1 MKFMAHLDRNFFEYG
16 AGGGSKVSDRAE
28 PTART
33 PQSVSANTGF
43 SMSKRKARID
53 SAAEAV
59 RVMAKA
65 TTRIEPP
72 ENVPLEATD
81 MPFFDSVIAEYARS
95 EWSAHQL
102 ELAAMLARTMADLTR
117 EQQLLRDE
125 GGVAYSDKGTPVANP
140 RKSIVQMHASSILS
154 FRRSLSLH
162 ARAQAGEA
170 RDVAKRRGAAKE
182 IEGDNPLEDDLLA
195 RPE

>member
-1 MKFMAHLDRNFFEYG
+1 MAN
-16 AGGGSKVSDRAE
+16 
-28 PTART
+28 
-33 PQSVSANTGF
+33 
-43 SMSKRKARID
+43 RKARID

-65 TTRIEPP
+65 TAEIEPP
-72 ENVPLEATD
+72 ANVPLDAED
-81 MPFFDSVIAEYARS
+81 LPFFRNVIAEYARS
-95 EWSAHQL
+95 EWSSHQL

-117 EQQLLRDE
+117 EQKLLRDE
-125 GGVAYSDKGTPVANP
+125 GGVAYSEKGTPVANP

-170 RDVAKRRGAAKE
+170 RDVAKRREAAKD
-182 IEGDNPLEDDLLA
+182 IESDNPLDDDLLA
-195 RPE
+195 RPG

>member
-1 MKFMAHLDRNFFEYG
+1 MAG
-16 AGGGSKVSDRAE
+16 
-28 PTART
+28 
-33 PQSVSANTGF
+33 
-43 SMSKRKARID
+43 RKARID
-53 SAAEAV
+53 SADEIV

-65 TTRIEPP
+65 SSEVSPP
-72 ENVPLEATD
+72 TNVPLDAED
-81 MPFFDSVIAEYARS
+81 MPFFQSVIAEYARAD
-95 EWSAHQL
+95 WSAHQL

-117 EQQLLRDE
+117 EQQMLRVE

-170 RDVAKRRGAAKE
+170 RDVAKRRDAAKG
-182 IEGDNPLEDDLLA
+182 IEGDANQEDDLLA
-195 RPE
+195 

>member
-1 MKFMAHLDRNFFEYG
+1 MA
-16 AGGGSKVSDRAE
+16 
-28 PTART
+28 
-33 PQSVSANTGF
+33 
-43 SMSKRKARID
+43 KRKARID
-53 SAAEAV
+53 SAGEAV
-59 RVMAKA
+59 RVMAKSI
-65 TTRIEPP
+65 TEILPP
-72 ENVPLEATD
+72 SNVPLD
-81 MPFFDSVIAEYARS
+81 DGDLPFFQNVIAEYARS
-95 EWSAHQL
+95 EWSSHQL
-102 ELAAMLARTMADLTR
+102 EIAAMLARTMADLTR
-117 EQQLLRDE
+117 EQMLLRTE

-170 RDVAKRRGAAKE
+170 RDVGKRRAEAKS

>member
-1 MKFMAHLDRNFFEYG
+1 MA
-16 AGGGSKVSDRAE
+16 
-28 PTART
+28 
-33 PQSVSANTGF
+33 
-43 SMSKRKARID
+43 KRKARID

-65 TTRIEPP
+65 TADIPP
-72 ENVPLEATD
+72 PDNVPLDEED
-81 MPFFDSVIAEYARS
+81 LPFFRNVISEYARS
-95 EWSAHQL
+95 DWSAHQL

-117 EQQLLRDE
+117 EQKLLRDE
-125 GGVAYSDKGTPVANP
+125 GGVAYSEKGTPVANP

-195 RPE
+195 RPD

>member
-1 MKFMAHLDRNFFEYG
+1 
-16 AGGGSKVSDRAE
+16 
-28 PTART
+28 
-33 PQSVSANTGF
+33 
-43 SMSKRKARID
+43 MSNRKARVD

-59 RVMAKA
+59 RIMAKA
-65 TTRIEPP
+65 TTEIAPP
-72 ENVPLEATD
+72 TNVPLDEDDT
-81 MPFFDSVIAEYARS
+81 PFFRSVIAEYARS

-117 EQQLLRDE
+117 EQQLLREE

-182 IEGDNPLEDDLLA
+182 IEGDNPLGDDLLA
-195 RPE
+195 RP

>member
-1 MKFMAHLDRNFFEYG
+1 MA
-16 AGGGSKVSDRAE
+16 
-28 PTART
+28 
-33 PQSVSANTGF
+33 
-43 SMSKRKARID
+43 KRKARID

-65 TTRIEPP
+65 TTEIEPP
-72 ENVPLEATD
+72 ANVPLDEED
-81 MPFFDSVIAEYARS
+81 QPFFRNVIAEYARS
-95 EWSAHQL
+95 EWSSHQL

-117 EQQLLRDE
+117 EQKLLRDE
-125 GGVAYSDKGTPVANP
+125 GGVAYSEKGTPVANP

>member
-1 MKFMAHLDRNFFEYG
+1 MA
-16 AGGGSKVSDRAE
+16 
-28 PTART
+28 
-33 PQSVSANTGF
+33 
-43 SMSKRKARID
+43 KRKARID
-53 SAAEAV
+53 SATEAV

-65 TTRIEPP
+65 TKEIQPP
-72 ENVPLEATD
+72 SNVPLDEED
-81 MPFFDSVIAEYARS
+81 LPFFRNVIAEYARS
-95 EWSAHQL
+95 EWSSHQL

-117 EQQLLRDE
+117 EQKLLRDE
-125 GGVAYSDKGTPVANP
+125 GGIAKSEKGTPVANP

-170 RDVAKRRGAAKE
+170 RDVGKRRGAAKS

-195 RPE
+195 RPD

>member
-1 MKFMAHLDRNFFEYG
+1 MA
-16 AGGGSKVSDRAE
+16 
-28 PTART
+28 
-33 PQSVSANTGF
+33 
-43 SMSKRKARID
+43 KRKARID

-65 TTRIEPP
+65 ATEIEPP
-72 ENVPLEATD
+72 ANVPLDDED
-81 MPFFDSVIAEYARS
+81 LPFFRNVIAEYARS
-95 EWSAHQL
+95 EWSSHQL

-117 EQQLLRDE
+117 EQKLLRDE
-125 GGVAYSDKGTPVANP
+125 GGVAYSEKGTPVANP

-170 RDVAKRRGAAKE
+170 RDVAKRREAAKD

-195 RPE
+195 RPG

>member
-1 MKFMAHLDRNFFEYG
+1 MA
-16 AGGGSKVSDRAE
+16 
-28 PTART
+28 
-33 PQSVSANTGF
+33 
-43 SMSKRKARID
+43 KRKARID

-65 TTRIEPP
+65 TTEIVPP
-72 ENVPLEATD
+72 ANVPLDAED
-81 MPFFDSVIAEYARS
+81 LPFFRNVIAEYARS

-102 ELAAMLARTMADLTR
+102 ELAAMLARTMTDLTR
-117 EQQLLRDE
+117 EQQLLREE
-125 GGVAYSDKGTPVANP
+125 GGVAYSEKGTPVANP
-140 RKSIVQMHASSILS
+140 RKTIVQMHASSILS

-195 RPE
+195 RPD

>member
-1 MKFMAHLDRNFFEYG
+1 
-16 AGGGSKVSDRAE
+16 
-28 PTART
+28 
-33 PQSVSANTGF
+33 
-43 SMSKRKARID
+43 MSKRKARID
-53 SAAEAV
+53 SATESV

-65 TTRIEPP
+65 TAKIAPP
-72 ENVPLEATD
+72 DNVPLDDGD
-81 MPFFDSVIAEYARS
+81 MPFFESVIAEYARS

-117 EQQLLRDE
+117 EQQLLREE

-170 RDVAKRRGAAKE
+170 RDVANRRAGAKS
-182 IEGDNPLEDDLLA
+182 IEAGNPLEDDLLA

>member
-1 MKFMAHLDRNFFEYG
+1 MA
-16 AGGGSKVSDRAE
+16 
-28 PTART
+28 
-33 PQSVSANTGF
+33 
-43 SMSKRKARID
+43 KRKARID
-53 SAAEAV
+53 SASEAV

-65 TTRIEPP
+65 TAEIEPP
-72 ENVPLEATD
+72 ANVPLDAED
-81 MPFFDSVIAEYARS
+81 HPFFRNVIAEYARS
-95 EWSAHQL
+95 EWSSHQL

-117 EQQLLRDE
+117 EQKLLRDE
-125 GGVAYSDKGTPVANP
+125 GGVSYSEKGTPVANP

-170 RDVAKRRGAAKE
+170 RDVAKRRGAAKK

>member
-1 MKFMAHLDRNFFEYG
+1 MA
-16 AGGGSKVSDRAE
+16 
-28 PTART
+28 
-33 PQSVSANTGF
+33 
-43 SMSKRKARID
+43 KRKARID

-59 RVMAKA
+59 RVMGKA
-65 TTRIEPP
+65 TTKVVPP
-72 ENVPLEATD
+72 ENVPLDAED
-81 MPFFDSVIAEYARS
+81 MPFFYNVIGEYARS

-102 ELAAMLARTMADLTR
+102 EIAAMLARTMADLTR
-117 EQQLLRDE
+117 EQKLLRDE
-125 GGVAYSDKGTPVANP
+125 GGVAYSEKGTPVANP
-140 RKSIVQMHASSILS
+140 RKSIVQMHAGSILS

-170 RDVAKRRGAAKE
+170 RDVVKRRGAAKE